1 MKLCY
6 PVKEKIVSSDQSC
19 PTEWE
24 IVSQVGEHSAYG
36 EIWTACCGTDC
47 AHVLKFLP
55 YDGNSREAIL
65 NEIEIQTRCS
75 ELGLCPRIRDAWF
88 CGDEKDNEG
97 GGAIV
102 MEVFDQTVKQ
112 LLMEFKS
119 DIVRNKILNEVLVLI
134 DRLHLNGIYHGDLH
148 WDNIMVRVGNR
159 IFDGADEDRLYEDRD
174 YSFFLI
180 DLGQA
185 GYIQSKEDMRLDYQ
199 ILIDHLVDLYYEDE
213 ADPGLYRL
221 VQMLER
227 QITKFD

>member
-88 CGDEKDNEG
+88 CDE

-112 LLMEFKS
+112 LLIKFKS
-119 DIVRNKILNEVLVLI
+119 DFVRTKILSEVLALVDL
-134 DRLHLNGIYHGDLH
+134 LHQHGIYHGDLH
-148 WDNIMVRVGNR
+148 WDNIMVRVGNQTPHR
-159 IFDGADEDRLYEDRD
+159 EDESGLYADLD

-185 GYIQSKEDMRLDYQ
+185 GYIQSKEDMRQDYQ

-213 ADPGLYRL
+213 SDPGLYRL